1 MNTLKNQTEK
11 MFCNGCGKSIMTENG
26 IVREGIASVE
36 LDWGYFSEKDG
47 EHHSFCLCE
56 SCYDRFV
63 KSFVVPVTVSE
74 KNELI

>member
-1 MNTLKNQTEK
+1 MKIQKNQTEK
-11 MFCNGCGKSIMTENG
+11 LYCNSCGKEIRTENG
-26 IVREGIASVE
+26 IVREGAALME

-56 SCYDRFV
+56 ECYDKITGAFV
-63 KSFVVPVTVSE
+63 LPVTVYE